1 MNHQVQCIDL
11 WGGVVLGGG
20 SNGTDLGLE
29 QSAAQAP
36 KNAQL
41 PPPPTTHPQ
50 IFTFPETID
59 RFHTLG

>member
-1 MNHQVQCIDL
+1 
-11 WGGVVLGGG
+11 VLGGG

>member
-1 MNHQVQCIDL
+1 IIGDTHKVT
-11 WGGVVLGGG
+11 G

-41 PPPPTTHPQ
+41 PPPPQLTPKFSLSQKQLTVFTHSVN
-50 IFTFPETID
+50 TASNA
-59 RFHTLG
+59 